1 MVNPQIKE
9 VIFKIRELSADE
21 IFRELSFKHEKYLHD
36 RASEL
41 DDATEKGIGIGRKEG
56 REQREAE
63 IVKAMKEQGFSEEQI
78 NKILGT
84 VN

>member
-1 MVNPQIKE
+1 MINPQIKE

-41 DDATEKGIGIGRKEG
+41 DDATEKGRAE
-56 REQREAE
+56 REAE
-63 IVKAMKEQGFSEEQI
+63 IVKAMKVQGFTEEQI

>member
-1 MVNPQIKE
+1 MA
-9 VIFKIRELSADE
+9 IFKIRELSADE

-63 IVKAMKEQGFSEEQI
+63 IIEKLLKKGFSKEEI
-78 NKILGT
+78 RDMLN
-84 VN
+84 